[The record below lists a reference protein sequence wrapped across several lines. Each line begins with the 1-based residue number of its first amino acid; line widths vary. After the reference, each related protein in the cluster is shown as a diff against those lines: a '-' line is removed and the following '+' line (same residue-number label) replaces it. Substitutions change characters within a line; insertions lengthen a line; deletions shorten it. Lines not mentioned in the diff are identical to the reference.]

1 MAYYMNRDEAYNLFM
16 LDKDKQAINKI
27 ITLLRQI
34 EDSNKELALNN
45 IKKYN
50 ENNKDKIRKLEYQN
64 KMENKEGLILLLF
77 TIGTVLLMML
87 IVNFAVSSV
96 NQVQNMKF

>member
-1 MAYYMNRDEAYNLFM
+1 MNRDEAYNLFM

-50 ENNKDKIRKLEYQN
+50 ENIDKIRKLEYQN
-64 KMENKEGLILLLF
+64 KIENKEGLILLLF